1 MCYLLV
7 FTFFILNTFCVFTS
21 WAHFRFNVE
30 LSLYPRQHWLLYPSV
45 SLGNLTWPYN
55 RLKLWLLGAQVYGD
69 RALTGTADQGRI
81 ASWIIWD
88 SEPSKSIHS
97 GVQKKSRL
105 NTYIAQICWK
115 MTRSLLQLVC
125 VCVKTAYTCSLQGV
139 SSVEWLSE
147 CQHSSLSFL
156 DDKS

>member
-7 FTFFILNTFCVFTS
+7 FTFFYSEYIFVCFI

-55 RLKLWLLGAQVYGD
+55 CLKLWLLRPRSMETGHLQAQLT
-69 RALTGTADQGRI
+69 RA
-81 ASWIIWD
+81 D
-88 SEPSKSIHS
+88 SKVGSFEIRTFKVNPLWCPKK
-97 GVQKKSRL
+97 VQIEYL
-105 NTYIAQICWK
+105 HIAQICWK

-125 VCVKTAYTCSLQGV
+125 VCVKTAYTCSLQE
-139 SSVEWLSE
+139 SVLLSDYLNIS
-147 CQHSSLSFL
+147 SSLSFL